1 MLTAS
6 NKFESELKR
15 RLDQEMI
22 RIAEILSAG
31 QAVKDYPEYCK
42 RVGEFQALKR
52 VSEIYCDEVNTTINE
67 R

>member
-15 RLDQEMI
+15 RIDE
-22 RIAEILSAG
+22 ET
-31 QAVKDYPEYCK
+31 K
-42 RVGEFQALKR
+42 RVLDELMYGQALKDYADYR
-52 VSEIYCDEVNTTINE
+52 YRLGKLHAFSQIADSICDEVNTTINE